1 MKQSQLDEYAVDQRR
16 KFEHDLNLTADQREQ
31 LGMVIFAWCVAS
43 TTVQQQTHVERIR
56 EKLIKKVR
64 ETA

>member
-1 MKQSQLDEYAVDQRR
+1 MQTRQLDEFAVAQRR
-16 KFEHDLNLTADQREQ
+16 QFEQDLGLNADQREQ

-43 TTVQQQTHVERIR
+43 TAVEEHAHVERIR